1 MALRICFL
9 ITAAAFLFALANSV
23 KAGTWTAVG
32 ILVTQNDKMDHF
44 KAEFVRIDDFDSYEK
59 CLATISTLAHSNE
72 FIGKGGTNEKVS
84 RIDWNYDA
92 DRVHVNDK

>member
-9 ITAAAFLFALANSV
+9 ITAAAFLFALANGV

-44 KAEFVRIDDFDSYEK
+44 KAEFVRIDDFDSYDK
-59 CLATISTLAHSNE
+59 CFSAIKTLSHSNE
-72 FIGKGGTNEKVS
+72 SIGEGGTNDKVS

-92 DRVHVNDK
+92 DCIHVNDK

>member
-9 ITAAAFLFALANSV
+9 ITAAVFLLALANSV

-44 KAEFVRIDDFDSYEK
+44 KAEFVRIDDFDSYDK
-59 CLATISTLAHSNE
+59 CIDTITMLAHSNE
-72 FIGKGGTNEKVS
+72 FIGKGGTNHKVP
-84 RIDWNYDA
+84 RVDWNYDA
-92 DRVHVNDK
+92 DCVHVNDK